1 MKDTAT
7 TKTKHR
13 TNPSAVKGRE
23 KLVREEGVFFAIS
36 PSPRRA
42 PLDAY
47 KKASPGFPVPRAAR
61 LSSLDSTNHIP
72 ASKGETS

>member
-23 KLVREEGVFFAIS
+23 KLAREGVFFAIS

-61 LSSLDSTNHIP
+61 LSSLDSTNPIP